1 MMRHEVIKNKLL
13 INFQSNASVFF
24 FQSTFPDDYI
34 FVFHQNLRTQRWRQ
48 DVVEHRFHSRELL
61 GGGKICHQ
69 SSFSFFSNFY
79 IVTAEHNIQYV
90 SVSLIYST
98 QHKLSLWDRTSWLR
112 YVMFQ
117 TAIWCKLESLL
128 IKKKKKRFLSFDIL
142 LFSSDRSQLLKKTP
156 RELRF
161 FFFFF
166 ATFLKLLWILL
177 SGEESSDS
185 RKYSHW
191 LIWIQTHYN
200 RMNGGE
206 NSRTMVLV
214 LVRNSDVRGKWTE
227 EACGVCW
234 I

>member
-128 IKKKKKRFLSFDIL
+128 IKKKKVPSFFWYLAFLVWPVTVI
-142 LFSSDRSQLLKKTP
+142 KKNTLWA
-156 RELRF
+156 EI
-161 FFFFF
+161 FFF

-177 SGEESSDS
+177 SGEKSSDS

-191 LIWIQTHYN
+191 LIWSQTHYN

-214 LVRNSDVRGKWTE
+214 LVQNSDVRGKWTE
-227 EACGVCW
+227 EARGVNW

>member
-128 IKKKKKRFLSFDIL
+128 IKKKKKKCFLSFDIL
-142 LFSSDRSQLLKKTP
+142 LFSSDRSQL
-156 RELRF
+156 
-161 FFFFF
+161 
-166 ATFLKLLWILL
+166 
-177 SGEESSDS
+177 
-185 RKYSHW
+185 
-191 LIWIQTHYN
+191 
-200 RMNGGE
+200 
-206 NSRTMVLV
+206 
-214 LVRNSDVRGKWTE
+214 
-227 EACGVCW
+227 
-234 I
+234 

>member
-128 IKKKKKRFLSFDIL
+128 IKKKKKALSFFWYLAFLVWPVTVI
-142 LFSSDRSQLLKKTP
+142 KKKH
-156 RELRF
+156 LVSWDF
-161 FFFFF
+161 FFFFCHILETVVDF
-166 ATFLKLLWILL
+166 ALWREI
-177 SGEESSDS
+177 
-185 RKYSHW
+185 
-191 LIWIQTHYN
+191 
-200 RMNGGE
+200 
-206 NSRTMVLV
+206 
-214 LVRNSDVRGKWTE
+214 VRQQE
-227 EACGVCW
+227 

>member
-128 IKKKKKRFLSFDIL
+128 IKKKKKSAFFLLISC
-142 LFSSDRSQLLKKTP
+142 FSRLTGHSYKKNTSWA
-156 RELRF
+156 EIF
-161 FFFFF
+161 FFFFCHILETVVDF
-166 ATFLKLLWILL
+166 ALWREI
-177 SGEESSDS
+177 
-185 RKYSHW
+185 
-191 LIWIQTHYN
+191 
-200 RMNGGE
+200 
-206 NSRTMVLV
+206 
-214 LVRNSDVRGKWTE
+214 VRQQE
-227 EACGVCW
+227 

>member
-128 IKKKKKRFLSFDIL
+128 IKKKKKALSFFWYLAFLVWPVTVI
-142 LFSSDRSQLLKKTP
+142 KKTP

-161 FFFFF
+161 FFFFLRHSWNCCGF
-166 ATFLKLLWILL
+166 CSL
-177 SGEESSDS
+177 E
-185 RKYSHW
+185 RNR
-191 LIWIQTHYN
+191 QTAGN
-200 RMNGGE
+200 IVTG
-206 NSRTMVLV
+206 
-214 LVRNSDVRGKWTE
+214 
-227 EACGVCW
+227 
-234 I
+234 

>member
-69 SSFSFFSNFY
+69 SSFFFFFFSNFY

-117 TAIWCKLESLL
+117 VGEFTD
-128 IKKKKKRFLSFDIL
+128 KKKKKKSAFFLLISC
-142 LFSSDRSQLLKKTP
+142 FSRLTGHSYKKNTSWA
-156 RELRF
+156 EI

-177 SGEESSDS
+177 SGEKSSDS

-191 LIWIQTHYN
+191 LIWSQTHYN

-214 LVRNSDVRGKWTE
+214 LVRNSEVRRKWTE
-227 EACGVCW
+227 EACGVNW